1 MDTQTNILD
10 ILESE
15 QIEPSANAKAMCEKI
30 MDRHKDRVQALIY
43 YGSSLRA
50 MNDPEKMLDFY
61 VLVDSYKKTHRSPI
75 RRVLNALIPPAV
87 YYLENE
93 NADGSVSNCKYS
105 IISLDAFEKK
115 CGGKALLSQIWGRF
129 SQPCVL
135 LYPKD
140 ETIRK
145 RVQSARVNAI
155 EYMADQTIPLVAGN
169 LTATQ
174 FWAKGF
180 MESYKTELR
189 PESSSARSE
198 EIVNRYL
205 DRYNAISAQMFGSAN
220 NSGEFEVPSVSDTKR
235 RACKRKWAWRRF
247 VGKPA
252 TAIRVLNSAFTFDG
266 GLDYVLHKLKS
277 HSGET
282 IEVSESQRRHPI
294 LWSPV
299 LGWKLYRKGAFK

>member
-1 MDTQTNILD
+1 MDRQANILNILD
-10 ILESE
+10 SE

-30 MDRHKDRVQALIY
+30 MARHDGRVQAMIY

-50 MNDPEKMLDFY
+50 MNDPAKMLDFY
-61 VLVDSYKKTHRSPI
+61 VLVDSYRKTHRSRI
-75 RRVLNALIPPAV
+75 RRLLNALIPPAV

-93 NADGSVSNCKYS
+93 NSDGSVSNCKYS
-105 IISLDAFEKK
+105 IISLDAFENKS
-115 CGGKALLSQIWGRF
+115 GDKALLSQIWGRF

-135 LYPKD
+135 LFPKD
-140 ETIRK
+140 DDVRK
-145 RVQSARVNAI
+145 RVQSARINAI
-155 EYMADQTIPLVAGN
+155 EYMAGQTIPLVDGN
-169 LTATQ
+169 ASATH

-189 PESSSARSE
+189 PESSSSRSE

-205 DRYNAISAQMFGSAN
+205 DRYNAIAVQLFGPAN
-220 NSGEFEVPSVSDTKR
+220 KGGEYTIPNVSDAER

-299 LGWKLYRKGAFK
+299 LGWRLYRKGAFK

>member
-1 MDTQTNILD
+1 MQQQTKILE

-15 QIEPSANAKAMCEKI
+15 QIEPSTNAQAMCEKI
-30 MDRHKDRVQALIY
+30 MVRHQGRVQALIY

-50 MNDPEKMLDFY
+50 MNDPAKMLDFY

-75 RRVLNALIPPAV
+75 RRALNALIPPAV

-93 NADGSVSNCKYS
+93 NPDGSVSNCKYS

-115 CGGKALLSQIWGRF
+115 SGEKALLSQIWGRF

-135 LYPKD
+135 LFPKD
-140 ETIRK
+140 ETIRN
-145 RVQSARVNAI
+145 RVQTARVNAI
-155 EYMADQTIPLVAGN
+155 EYMAAQTIPLVEGSA
-169 LTATQ
+169 TATR

-189 PESSSARSE
+189 PESSSSRSE

-205 DRYNAISAQMFGSAN
+205 DRYNAISAQLFGRAN
-220 NSGEFEVPSVSDTKR
+220 KNGQYDIPISSVAKR
-235 RACKRKWAWRRF
+235 KACKRKWAWRRF

-282 IEVSESQRRHPI
+282 ITVSESQRRHPI